1 MPSDFNEIRETT
13 HISSVERILT
23 GIPAA
28 AISRRAVQCRS
39 YARALYHWEQHIRQ
53 LSETARLKKHE
64 PTAMEEEFKHL
75 QHIYAQIDEPDAIEG
90 ISTRLQILD
99 PEQQVLEY
107 KRAGRWTAAQS
118 WYEIA
123 LAEKPS
129 DPSLEVDLF
138 NCLKSS
144 GRYGKLHVAIH
155 SLFNADHHRFTSR
168 YRTRLLPN
176 RRQTH

>member
-1 MPSDFNEIRETT
+1 LDYLSRWLQEKKKALTLVVTGNSRSHITPADFDELRETA

-39 YARALYHWEQHIRQ
+39 YARALFHWEQHIRQ
-53 LSETARLKKHE
+53 IGDTAKRGKQEL
-64 PTAMEEEFKHL
+64 TSMEEEFKHL
-75 QHIYAQIDEPDAIEG
+75 QHIYAQIDEPDAVEG

-123 LAEKPS
+123 LANKVS
-129 DPSLEVDLF
+129 DPPLEVDLF

-144 GRYGKLHVAIH
+144 GRYGRH
-155 SLFNADHHRFTSR
+155 
-168 YRTRLLPN
+168 
-176 RRQTH
+176 

>member
-1 MPSDFNEIRETT
+1 MPTDFDEIRETT

-144 GRYGKLHVAIH
+144 GRYGKLHVAVH
-155 SLFNADHHRFTSR
+155 SPFNADHHRITSR

>member
-1 MPSDFNEIRETT
+1 MPTDFDEIRETA

-39 YARALYHWEQHIRQ
+39 YARALFHWEQHIRQ
-53 LSETARLKKHE
+53 IADTARLRKQE
-64 PTAMEEEFKHL
+64 PITMEEEFKHL
-75 QHIYAQIDEPDAIEG
+75 QHIYAQIDEPDAVEG

-123 LAEKPS
+123 LANKAS
-129 DPSLEVDLF
+129 DPTLEINLF

-144 GRYGKLHVAIH
+144 GRYGKYHIAFFSLQVA
-155 SLFNADHHRFTSR
+155 DKHRFAS
-168 YRTRLLPN
+168 
-176 RRQTH
+176 